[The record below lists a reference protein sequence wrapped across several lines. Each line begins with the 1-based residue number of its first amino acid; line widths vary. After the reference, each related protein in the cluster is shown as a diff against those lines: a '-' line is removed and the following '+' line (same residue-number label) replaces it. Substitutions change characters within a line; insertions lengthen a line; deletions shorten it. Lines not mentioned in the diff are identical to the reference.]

1 MQNEFPKKYSPK
13 EFEEKL
19 YTAWEKNGKFK
30 PNDST
35 TGEQFYIPMPPPN
48 VTSKLHIGHSAMLS
62 LEDIMTRY
70 HRMKGDSTV
79 MIPGT
84 DHA

>member
-1 MQNEFPKKYSPK
+1 MTNNEFPKKYNPK

-19 YTAWEKNGKFK
+19 YANWEQTEKFK
-30 PNDST
+30 PREST

-48 VTSKLHIGHSAMLS
+48 VTSKLHIGHSVMLT

-70 HRMKGDSTV
+70 HRMK
-79 MIPGT
+79 
-84 DHA
+84 

>member
-19 YTAWEKNGKFK
+19 YKSWEELGKFK
-30 PNDST
+30 PKKPS

-48 VTSKLHIGHSAMLS
+48 VTSNLHI
-62 LEDIMTRY
+62 
-70 HRMKGDSTV
+70 
-79 MIPGT
+79 
-84 DHA
+84 